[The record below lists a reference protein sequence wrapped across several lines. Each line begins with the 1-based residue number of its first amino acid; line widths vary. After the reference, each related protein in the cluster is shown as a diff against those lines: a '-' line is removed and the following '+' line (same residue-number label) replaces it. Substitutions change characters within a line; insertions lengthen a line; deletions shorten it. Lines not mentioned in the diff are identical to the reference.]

1 MKKTKKN
8 TRKKQEKLTERD
20 LRNLMD
26 TNRLSIKEPKAGH
39 SDNDKGAY
47 E

>member
-8 TRKKQEKLTERD
+8 TQKKPEKLTERD

-26 TNRLSIKEPKAGH
+26 TNKPIYKRA
-39 SDNDKGAY
+39 KGGAFRQR
-47 E
+47 